1 MSQRRQVMEAAS
13 EFGGTA
19 VMQYWNDV
27 VNVSLALTERQ
38 AALWSGIWQ
47 QAVSG
52 ATTPDFAREDLRRV
66 WSEYL
71 HGLSTWVTF
80 PVQWWL
86 RWIGDVPTVV
96 FILDLHA
103 SASWVQS
110 MAAPVSVTGLS
121 LGCTDLQL
129 VTGAPRPRVDTKGRF
144 RPGDAVLPSEHV
156 LLKHA
161 ALGERVDVQIVNL
174 HEPPSMPPD
183 DGPAFALPASPE
195 APDGGFSH
203 YQYVGVAYAQELHVR
218 RPLAMLTVVFLP
230 RGGAP

>member
-52 ATTPDFAREDLRRV
+52 ATTPEFAREDLRRV
-66 WSEYL
+66 WAEYL

-86 RWIGDVPTVV
+86 RWVGDVPTVV
-96 FILDLHA
+96 FILDLNA
-103 SASWVQS
+103 STSLVQS
-110 MAAPVSVTGLS
+110 LAAPVSVTAS
-121 LGCTDLQL
+121 VRNWRMMSRERAPTAFRTPISRVRS
-129 VTGAPRPRVDTKGRF
+129 VTLTSMMFMTPIPPTSS
-144 RPGDAVLPSEHV
+144 PS
-156 LLKHA
+156 
-161 ALGERVDVQIVNL
+161 
-174 HEPPSMPPD
+174 PD
-183 DGPAFALPASPE
+183 REMETSNTARLMESNC
-195 APDGGFSH
+195 
-203 YQYVGVAYAQELHVR
+203 L
-218 RPLAMLTVVFLP
+218 MI
-230 RGGAP
+230 